1 MKCLSFSLYKPYH
14 HLSPFD
20 FLVSLFASIPFI
32 PLFCHHLSLCF
43 SLIYSVHGNSRVRS
57 CCFGAPV
64 HWWISATLNSIQLL
78 QTCPWILFSL
88 CPRFFISSHCT
99 SILLLAPPH
108 VRICHN
114 LLTPQTFYLSSFLG
128 GKMSYLPPLHPPVYP
143 LSSLQFHSPDA
154 ECHMPVDH
162 MCTSRPNKEEFP
174 ERKKE

>member
-99 SILLLAPPH
+99 SILLAPPH

-128 GKMSYLPPLHPPVYP
+128 GEDVLFTTSPSSCLPPFISSVP
-143 LSSLQFHSPDA
+143 LSG
-154 ECHMPVDH
+154 C
-162 MCTSRPNKEEFP
+162 
-174 ERKKE
+174 